1 MLIDFQPVFKKEKT
15 LIDLANE
22 YSHAD
27 LGDAFNSYVDF
38 TLQIIN
44 GVSDE
49 QALYIPFDP
58 DADDPHATAEADRH
72 VGWSL
77 VHLVMHVTATVEEAA
92 AFSSILARGIPI
104 GGRLRSERNW
114 REVTTCAET
123 IARLE
128 ECRRMCLA
136 YLAAWPDRP
145 DLTTR
150 RSMPEDF
157 KWPGPNAPVS
167 FLAGL
172 MHWHK
177 HIEQFQQTAEQ
188 ARVCNTNV
196 DYPLACSLQ
205 SQ

>member
-22 YSHAD
+22 YSQAD
-27 LGDAFNSYVDF
+27 LGAALNSYIDF
-38 TLQIIN
+38 TLRIIN
-44 GVSDE
+44 DVSDE
-49 QALYIPFDP
+49 QAAYIPVDP
-58 DADDPHATAEADRH
+58 DADDPHAATEADRH

-77 VHLVMHVTATVEEAA
+77 IHLVMHVTATVEEAA

-104 GGRLRSERNW
+104 GGRLRTERNW
-114 REVTTCAET
+114 REVTTCAE
-123 IARLE
+123 ALAQLE

-136 YLAAWPDRP
+136 YLATWPDQP

-150 RSMPEDF
+150 RIMPEDF
-157 KWPGPNAPVS
+157 KWPGPNAMVS

-177 HIEQFQQTAEQ
+177 HIEQFQRVAEQ
-188 ARVCNTNV
+188 AQAYVA
-196 DYPLACSLQ
+196 YAACRAD
-205 SQ
+205 